1 MFQGG
6 GHVSKKTKRTGR
18 VALYARQDV
27 PLHRSEGYRSLAG
40 QLADL
45 RGAAERLGYVVVAEY
60 QDYGAVDSDLPGFR
74 ALLEA
79 GGREEFD
86 DVFVARLHGWTG
98 CLSDEELLHHHL
110 LPLLQ
115 AGLGA
120 YVYEVPYWAIDAAQ
134 PDYLVYGWDL
144 LLDWAT
150 GFLAAVAQ
158 ERRRQR
164 GALGITDAETPV
176 YGYRLRPGAACAT
189 LAPEQAAV
197 VQAIFAGSAAGQSC
211 AEVAET
217 LNAAGQHLLS
227 GAPFTAQAVHALR
240 RDSHYMLA
248 VDQGE
253 GVGERPE
260 PLIPWE
266 QWRAAQLGAPDG
278 VKLS

>member
-1 MFQGG
+1 M
-6 GHVSKKTKRTGR
+6 SKKAKMTRR

-27 PLHRSEGYRSLAG
+27 PFHRSESYRSLAG

-45 RGAAERLGYVVVAEY
+45 RSAAKRLGYVVVTEY
-60 QDYGAVDSDLPGFR
+60 QDYGAVDGDLPGFR

-79 GGREEFD
+79 GLREEFD
-86 DVFVARLHGWTG
+86 DVIVARLHGWTG

-115 AGLGA
+115 AGLDA

-134 PDYLVYGWDL
+134 PDYLVHAWDL

-164 GALGITDAETPV
+164 EALGITDAETPV
-176 YGYRLRPGAACAT
+176 YGYRLRPGAARAT
-189 LAPEQAAV
+189 LVPEQAAV
-197 VQAIFAGSAAGQSC
+197 VRAVFAGSAAGQSC

-217 LNAAGQHLLS
+217 LNAAGQRLLS

-240 RDSHYMLA
+240 RDSHYMLV

-253 GVGERPE
+253 DAGADGRPE